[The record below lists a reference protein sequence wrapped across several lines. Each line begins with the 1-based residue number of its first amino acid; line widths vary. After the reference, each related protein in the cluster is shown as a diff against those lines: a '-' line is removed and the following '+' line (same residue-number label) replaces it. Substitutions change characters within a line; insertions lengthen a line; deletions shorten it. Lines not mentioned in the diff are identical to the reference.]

1 VIIAARLGKVGAGV
15 TAKAMVLGQIG
26 CTGTTDGIGEAIK
39 FGTIRSDAASM
50 RTGSSR
56 WRASFPSP

>member
-1 VIIAARLGKVGAGV
+1 VIIAAPVGKVGAGV
-15 TAKAMVLGQIG
+15 TANALDLGQIG
-26 CTGTTDGIGEAIK
+26 RTGTTGGIGEAIK
-39 FGTIRSDAASM
+39 LGTIRADAASM